1 MEFCEW
7 DGLSQR
13 ITLNVNRLEMKR
25 GVGGTPYAGR
35 MFIYHSTELTE
46 QVAVRGSIHSWDWA
60 GEW

>member
-1 MEFCEW
+1 M
-7 DGLSQR
+7 SQR

-60 GEW
+60 GE